1 MLAEPLQQRIPTH
14 TRRSLVLENAFSG
27 GEAALTPADLDQLE
41 SMIGKKLPAPF
52 RNHYLKYNGGMPE
65 RAYWVSEDFF
75 YPIEVATFKPIAHG
89 ESTVLF
95 TYQLM
100 LKKQVLPAHLLPFA
114 NDWGGNFFCLN
125 LDTEAVSYFTTDSF
139 DSDLSPEENQA
150 QSEKLVCS
158 NFLRF
163 VQGLIDEEDLDEE

>member
-1 MLAEPLQQRIPTH
+1 M
-14 TRRSLVLENAFSG
+14 LENTFSNAK
-27 GEAALTPADLDQLE
+27 AAITQADLDLLE
-41 SMIGKKLPAPF
+41 SAIGKKLPTPF
-52 RNHYLKYNGGMPE
+52 RNHYLKYNGGVPE
-65 RAYWVSEDFF
+65 RTYWVGDDFDE
-75 YPIEVATFKPIAHG
+75 PLEVAAFKPIAG
-89 ESTVLF
+89 GDSTVLS

-150 QSEKLVCS
+150 QSEKLICS

-163 VQGLIDEEDLDEE
+163 VQGLNDEEDLDEE

>member
-1 MLAEPLQQRIPTH
+1 M
-14 TRRSLVLENAFSG
+14 LENTFSND
-27 GEAALTPADLDQLE
+27 EATITPADLDHLE
-41 SMIGKKLPAPF
+41 SAIGKKLPTPF
-52 RNHYLKYNGGMPE
+52 RNHYLKYNGGIPE

-75 YPIEVATFKPIAHG
+75 DPIEVASFRPITYG
-89 ESTVLF
+89 EPTLLS

-114 NDWGGNFFCLN
+114 DDLGGNFFCLN
-125 LDTEAVSYFTTDSF
+125 LDSGAISYFTTDTF

-150 QSEKLVCS
+150 ESEKPICS

-163 VQGLIDEEDLDEE
+163 VQGLIDEDDVDEE

>member
-1 MLAEPLQQRIPTH
+1 M
-14 TRRSLVLENAFSG
+14 LENKFSDY
-27 GEAALTPADLDQLE
+27 EKAITPANLDQLE
-41 SMIGKKLPAPF
+41 SVIGKKLPAPF
-52 RNHYLKYNGGMPE
+52 RNHYLKYNGGIPE

-75 YPIEVATFKPIAHG
+75 DPIEVASFRPITYG
-89 ESTVLF
+89 EPTLLS

-114 NDWGGNFFCLN
+114 DDLGGNFFCLN
-125 LDTEAVSYFTTDSF
+125 LDSGAISYFTTDTF

-150 QSEKLVCS
+150 ESEKPICS

-163 VQGLIDEEDLDEE
+163 VQGLIDEDDVDEG